1 MRIVIREAREPG
13 AVEVMADH
21 VLDGPPRHVAHAQ
34 AVGRVL
40 PHRHPGE
47 DRVALKHHRV
57 LRAVGAGRQVDLD
70 RSGGGGFQPGEDAQQ
85 RRLAAPGGADDS
97 EELAARDVER
107 DIVDGDQAAEG
118 LDEIA
123 DADRRARR
131 GAGAFHRA
139 EIHGTLRH
147 LRLLRDLYGCLRRYC
162 REIFTAT
169 TTTTMSRLAHGAPP
183 LPACGERVGVRGRL
197 PDSERSDSRRRPLTR
212 DYSFRHAAHTFSG
225 VAGMSIWAA
234 PGTASAIAFITAA
247 SAAVVPASPAPLT
260 PSGLV
265 VAGTTMSPIVN

>member
-1 MRIVIREAREPG
+1 MRIVVGEAREPG
-13 AVEVMADH
+13 AVEVMTDH

-57 LRAVGAGRQVDLD
+57 LRAVGAGRHVDLD
-70 RSGGGGFQPGEDAQQ
+70 RSGGGGLQPGEDAQQ
-85 RRLAAPGGADDS
+85 RRLAAPGRADDR

-118 LDEIA
+118 LDEIT
-123 DADRRARR
+123 DADRR
-131 GAGAFHRA
+131 
-139 EIHGTLRH
+139 
-147 LRLLRDLYGCLRRYC
+147 
-162 REIFTAT
+162 
-169 TTTTMSRLAHGAPP
+169 
-183 LPACGERVGVRGRL
+183 
-197 PDSERSDSRRRPLTR
+197 
-212 DYSFRHAAHTFSG
+212 
-225 VAGMSIWAA
+225 A
-234 PGTASAIAFITAA
+234 PGTASAIAFMTAA

-265 VAGTTMSPIVN
+265 VAGTTMSPIVNAAGMSVARGSPKRRKKPPTTGPWSLSW